1 MMVPPV
7 ACIAFVNRRGKAAV
21 PTIIQPDI
29 STRNPPAPV
38 PSLRRAF
45 SHPQPPNQMNPF
57 DLWPWAL
64 LLGLAVFAFF
74 LLGPF
79 LAGLLLI
86 LLIIVTVANLITG

>member
-1 MMVPPV
+1 
-7 ACIAFVNRRGKAAV
+7 
-21 PTIIQPDI
+21 
-29 STRNPPAPV
+29 
-38 PSLRRAF
+38 
-45 SHPQPPNQMNPF
+45 MNPL

-86 LLIIVTVANLITG
+86 MLIVVATANLITR

>member
-1 MMVPPV
+1 M
-7 ACIAFVNRRGKAAV
+7 
-21 PTIIQPDI
+21 DI
-29 STRNPPAPV
+29 
-38 PSLRRAF
+38 
-45 SHPQPPNQMNPF
+45 F

-86 LLIIVTVANLITG
+86 LVIIVSVANLISR

>member
-1 MMVPPV
+1 
-7 ACIAFVNRRGKAAV
+7 
-21 PTIIQPDI
+21 
-29 STRNPPAPV
+29 
-38 PSLRRAF
+38 
-45 SHPQPPNQMNPF
+45 MNPF